1 MSKKFQLT
9 KIITSS
15 QAKNLTNRLQKLPGS
30 PKCFMALQAKNQTNP
45 PRQAKNGLILLAAV
59 LLTPLLFFTPFL
71 NGNPQ
76 AKKITYEQAYL
87 NGKPRLL
94 KNIPSLR
101 GWLDEKHYLLFERGQ
116 KNQPAI
122 LYKIEA
128 PTGQKEIL
136 IDYGKIQK
144 SLPSELKATAH
155 VTQSKD
161 YQTLIYYFNNDLY
174 LYQYNAHQFRRLTAT
189 PAPEQNPKLSP
200 DEKFLAYTRQGNLY
214 CLDLE
219 SGLEYQL
226 TTDGSST
233 ISNGWAS
240 WVYYE
245 EILGRSSRYAA
256 FWWSPDSQ
264 HLAFLRF
271 DESPVPTFPLFRS
284 GGPHGELEIERYPK
298 AGDPN
303 PYVRLGVVSRR
314 GGSITWAN
322 IPEKADHYI
331 AWPFWLPNG
340 QGLTFQWMNRQQDH
354 LIIYLMNLAN
364 GQIKKIYEEK
374 QPSWVEFLEDLYF
387 CQDQP
392 LFLVRS
398 DQDGWAHLYLY
409 NLEGKLVRRLTQGE
423 WTVTQIALVDEL
435 HKNLYFVARQEPTT
449 ESHLLVINFD
459 GRGLKRL
466 TQKPGTHRVL
476 VAPQGKYFLDY
487 FSNLTT
493 PTQVNLHRGDGRLV
507 KKLGDA
513 TTPLLAEYN
522 LPQKQLLTITTS
534 DGWKLPA
541 YWILPP
547 NFDQSKKY
555 PVLFMIYS
563 GPGSST
569 VSNSYP
575 SLSSL
580 YLAQEG
586 IIIFSVD
593 HRGSGHFGKKGMSL
607 MHRRL
612 GHWEMHDLIE
622 AVKWLRQKPF
632 VDPTKIGITGG
643 SYGGYTTCLALT
655 YGADFFT
662 HGYARSSVTDW
673 RLYDTVYTE
682 RYMDRPQENPEGY
695 QQSSVLTHA
704 AKLKGILFMAH
715 GDMDDNVHMQNTI
728 QLISRLMDLGKK
740 FEFMVYPDQR
750 HGFRAKKR
758 EHSNRHFVD
767 FWFKQF
773 LNR

>member
-1 MSKKFQLT
+1 M
-9 KIITSS
+9 
-15 QAKNLTNRLQKLPGS
+15 NRNHREGKL
-30 PKCFMALQAKNQTNP
+30 
-45 PRQAKNGLILLAAV
+45 
-59 LLTPLLFFTPFL
+59 LLFFSGQLRTKKAFLIFFFCLITVFFFSPFL

-87 NGKPRLL
+87 NGEPRLL
-94 KNIPSLR
+94 KALPSLL
-101 GWLDEKHYLLFERGQ
+101 GWLDPEHYLLFERDE
-116 KNQPAI
+116 KTKTSI
-122 LYKIEA
+122 LFKVSA
-128 PTGQKEIL
+128 QSGQKEIF
-136 IDYGKIQK
+136 IDYGQIQK
-144 SLPSELKATAH
+144 SLPQGLEASTH

-161 YQTLIYYFNNDLY
+161 YQTLIYNFKNDLY
-174 LYQYNAHQFRRLTAT
+174 AYQVSRRQFRRLTAT
-189 PAPEQNPKLSP
+189 PAPERNPKLSP
-200 DEKFLAYTRQGNLY
+200 DGKFLAYTRQHNLY
-214 CLDLE
+214 SLDLE
-219 SGLEYQL
+219 TGLEYQL
-226 TTDGSST
+226 TTDGSET
-233 ISNGWAS
+233 ILNGWAS

-245 EILGRSSRYAA
+245 EILGRHSRYAA

-303 PYVRLGVVSRR
+303 PYVRLGVVSRQ
-314 GGSITWAN
+314 GGPITWAD
-322 IPEKADHYI
+322 IPEKADHYV
-331 AWPFWLPNG
+331 AWPFWLPDG
-340 QGLTFQWMNRQQDH
+340 QTLTFQWMNRQQDH
-354 LIIYLMNLAN
+354 LIIYAMNLTD
-364 GQIKKIYEEK
+364 GQIKKIYEE
-374 QPSWVEFLEDLYF
+374 QQDSWIEFFEDLYF
-387 CQDQP
+387 FHNQP
-392 LFLVRS
+392 FFLVRS
-398 DQDGWAHLYLY
+398 DKDGWAHLYLY
-409 NLEGKLVRRLTQGE
+409 NLEGKLVQRLTKGE
-423 WTVTQIALVDEL
+423 WSVTQLALVDEFNQ
-435 HKNLYFVARQEPTT
+435 KIYFVARRNPTT
-449 ESHLLVINFD
+449 ESHLFVINFD
-459 GRGLKRL
+459 GSGLKRL
-466 TQKPGTHRVL
+466 TQEPGTHRVM

-487 FSNLTT
+487 FSNLTN
-493 PTQVNLHRGDGRLV
+493 PTQVNLRSSDGQLIKKIGDS
-507 KKLGDA
+507 A
-513 TTPLLAEYN
+513 TTIMKEYN
-522 LPQKQLLTITTS
+522 LPQKQLLTVTTS
-534 DGWKLPA
+534 DGWELPA

-547 NFDQSKKY
+547 DFDQSKKY

-575 SLSSL
+575 SLSSM

-632 VDPTKIGITGG
+632 VDPTRMGITGG

-655 YGADFFT
+655 YGARFFT

-673 RLYDTVYTE
+673 HLYDTVYTE

-695 QQSSVLTHA
+695 KESSVLTHA
-704 AKLKGILFMAH
+704 AKLKGVLFMAH

-740 FEFMVYPDQR
+740 FEFMIYPDQR
-750 HGFRAKKR
+750 HGFRGKKR

-767 FWFKQF
+767 FWFKHF
-773 LNR
+773 LKR